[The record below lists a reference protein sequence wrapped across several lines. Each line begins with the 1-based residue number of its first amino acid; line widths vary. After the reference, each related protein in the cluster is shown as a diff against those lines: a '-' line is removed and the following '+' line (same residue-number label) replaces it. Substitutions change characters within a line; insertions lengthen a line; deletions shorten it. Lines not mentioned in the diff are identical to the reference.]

1 MSQEIPT
8 LAHLFFHA
16 IENHRLD
23 PHLRS
28 AFGDYS
34 TERFARAVYVL
45 NRYLHQCGL
54 ETGARVAILSENR
67 PEWSVADFACQVGRY
82 IVVPIY
88 STLSQSQIHY
98 LLDHSAC
105 QVLIV
110 SNQKNYDSIAA
121 LLPAL
126 HELRKVISL
135 EELEGTICETSLPR
149 LLAAGPERPDWTAI
163 KEQAFHALPGDTAT
177 IVYTSGTTGTPKGV
191 MLSHGNIIFDLDKSI
206 DRLGQRAIEVRRA
219 LSVLPLS
226 HVLERLLCYAY
237 FRLGIQI
244 SYGDPHDLRQLLRDY
259 HPQVMGCVPR
269 ILERIREAI
278 DATIRKLPEWKQ
290 NISAGLIAAAVR
302 CDKAEAAGVNPTL
315 GESIKR
321 GLARKIVYPKF
332 HAQLGGIEHFVCGG
346 AWLDPEVEHF
356 FRAAGFTLVQ
366 GYGLTETS
374 PVIALSPADVQRPGT
389 VGLPLDGVEVK
400 IGPDGEILVRGAMVM
415 KGYYRDDV
423 ATEMTFDDG
432 WLRTGDTGRF
442 DEEGHLMITGRCKEI
457 LVLSTGKNIS
467 CALIEQALLRS
478 EYIQTCFVVGDGQK
492 FLSALIVPNLHV
504 VERLAASCGL
514 KFDDVDSLL
523 TSPQVMKQFEA
534 EIETQQASL
543 AHYEQVK
550 RFCYLREEALQDQEL
565 MTPTQKV
572 RRNVLGRKFAP
583 WIQQMMEHTAPMVIP
598 YPPPLKTSEE
608 LARQGSGASH

>member
-1 MSQEIPT
+1 MSEAIPT
-8 LAHLFFHA
+8 LSHLFFHA

-23 PHLRS
+23 PLLRS
-28 AFGDYS
+28 AVGDYS
-34 TERFARAVYVL
+34 TDRFAHAVYAL
-45 NRYLHQCGL
+45 NRYLAEVCRL
-54 ETGARVAILSENR
+54 ETGDRVAILCENR
-67 PEWSVADFACQVGRY
+67 PEWSISDFACQVGRY

-105 QVLIV
+105 RVLIV
-110 SNQKNYDSIAA
+110 STRKQFDVIAP

-126 HELRKVISL
+126 RELKHIVSL
-135 EELEGTICETSLPR
+135 EEIGAPECETSLPR
-149 LLAAGPERPDWTAI
+149 LLAASPQPQWDAI
-163 KEQAFHALPGDTAT
+163 RRHALHALPGDTAT

-191 MLSHGNIIFDLDKSI
+191 MLTHGNIIFDLDKCI
-206 DRLGQRAIEVRRA
+206 DRLGQRAYEVQRA

-244 SYGDPHDLRQLLRDY
+244 SYGDPHDLKKLLRDY
-259 HPQVMGCVPR
+259 RPQVMGCVPR
-269 ILERIREAI
+269 VLERVREAI
-278 DATIRKLPEWKQ
+278 DAQIRKLPEWKQ
-290 NISAGLIAAAVR
+290 GISAGLIAAAIR
-302 CDKAEAAGVNPTL
+302 CDKAEAAGQSPSFGDAV
-315 GESIKR
+315 KR

-332 HAQLGGIEHFVCGG
+332 HTQLGGIQHFICGG

-356 FRAAGFTLVQ
+356 FRAAGFTVLQ

-374 PVIALSPADVQRPGT
+374 PVICLSPPDVQRPGT
-389 VGLPLDGVEVK
+389 VGPPLDDVEVTL
-400 IGPDGEILVRGAMVM
+400 GPEGEILVRGGMVM

-423 ATEMTFDDG
+423 ATEMTFEGG

-442 DEEGHLMITGRCKEI
+442 DEHGHLVITGRCKEI

-467 CALIEQALLRS
+467 CSLIEQALLRS
-478 EYIQTCFVVGDGQK
+478 EFIQTCFVVGDGQK
-492 FLSALIVPNLHV
+492 FLSALIVPNMAV
-504 VERLAASCGL
+504 VDRFAASRGL
-514 KFDDVDSLL
+514 CFDSVDGLL
-523 TSPQVMKQFEA
+523 TCPAVVAQFQA

-543 AHYEQVK
+543 SHYEQVK
-550 RFCYLREEALQDQEL
+550 RFCYLREEALQDHEL

-583 WIQQMMEHTAPMVIP
+583 WIQQMMEQTTPIVIP
-598 YPPPLKTSEE
+598 NPPPLPTEE
-608 LARQGSGASH
+608 AIGSRSSGAGH